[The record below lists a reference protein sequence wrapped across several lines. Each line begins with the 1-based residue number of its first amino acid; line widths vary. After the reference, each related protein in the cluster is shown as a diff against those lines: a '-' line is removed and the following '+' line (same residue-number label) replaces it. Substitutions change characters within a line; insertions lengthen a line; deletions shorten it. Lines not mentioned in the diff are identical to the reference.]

1 MDVKDMQSRKETAGR
16 KKISQQRSRVQGAQ
30 AGFTLIEL
38 LIVVAIIGVLAGI
51 AVPQYQN
58 YTARAAYNACLA
70 ELNSARTI
78 LVAENTINE
87 ESGTSFIGLD
97 GYADFFTSCG
107 EDGAD
112 VMLVDGEIIVENAVA
127 GGEAVVFGRAFGED
141 T

>member
-58 YTARAAYNACLA
+58 YTARADYNACLA
-70 ELNSARTI
+70 ELGSARTI
-78 LVAENTINE
+78 LLAENTIDE
-87 ESGTSFIGLD
+87 EVISFIGLED
-97 GYADFFTSCG
+97 YAEFFNACEG
-107 EDGAD
+107 DD
-112 VMLVDGEIIVENAVA
+112 VDITLADGEITVVNAVA
-127 GGEAVVFGRAFGED
+127 GGEAVEFGRAFGED